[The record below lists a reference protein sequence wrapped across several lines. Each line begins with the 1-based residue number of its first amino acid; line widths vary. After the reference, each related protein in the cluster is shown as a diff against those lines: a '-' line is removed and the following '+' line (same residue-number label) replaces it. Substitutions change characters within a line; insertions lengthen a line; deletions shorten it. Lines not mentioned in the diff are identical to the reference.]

1 MFKANVYN
9 IYDHSSVTVC
19 IPQPVEGRGREA
31 ERVVERRQRRGQL
44 RRRQAKWEQRVR
56 GRGQLGEVSAVT
68 ILVDVQQ
75 RMARPGLGLGQ
86 EAVTRLGGRVGHAGD
101 VEGRGP
107 GRHGGR
113 GGGAGHG
120 DEVTLLSLAPPS
132 CCLSGGCL
140 PGLLQEVCIR
150 LEC

>member
-1 MFKANVYN
+1 M
-9 IYDHSSVTVC
+9 
-19 IPQPVEGRGREA
+19 G
-31 ERVVERRQRRGQL
+31 
-44 RRRQAKWEQRVR
+44 

-75 RMARPGLGLGQ
+75 RVARPGLGLGQ

-101 VEGRGP
+101 VEGGGT

-113 GGGAGHG
+113 GGGAGHR
-120 DEVTLLSLAPPS
+120 DEVTLLSLLPLSAS
-132 CCLSGGCL
+132 CLGGGRL
-140 PGLLQEVCIR
+140 PGLLQEVGIR